1 MAGYEKMNIGAWTA
15 LQKINKCIYGC
26 KKFKEPLYVDKGYGG
41 KILNPTYLA
50 HIKETHG
57 LHPMTFVDMIA
68 DMLYKD
74 EKLGRGLESSKA
86 FLESRPDLVEKIVN
100 SIKKKM
106 LDGQDTKE
114 NKTLNTS
121 E

>member
-1 MAGYEKMNIGAWTA
+1 MQKDKPKDLKNLSHKEKLEFFTKNKKEIMAGYEKMNIGAWTA

-41 KILNPTYLA
+41 KILNPIYLA

-57 LHPMTFVDMIA
+57 LPPMTFVDMIA

-74 EKLGRGLESSKA
+74 EKDKQKMREFYK
-86 FLESRPDLVEKIVN
+86 FLEKY
-100 SIKKKM
+100 
-106 LDGQDTKE
+106 
-114 NKTLNTS
+114 
-121 E
+121 